1 MSMFLLN
8 VVFFLVVFGIFFSIR
23 IRIVDKNE
31 SILRE
36 AIRRYHLNCYIEEQP
51 VLVEYY
57 DIESFWDSVFHLLD
71 FGYEHMLDREQMEI
85 IRPYIRV
92 DEIKKKR

>member
-1 MSMFLLN
+1 MGMFSLN

-23 IRIVDKNE
+23 IRIVDKNA

>member
-1 MSMFLLN
+1 MGMFSLN

-23 IRIVDKNE
+23 IRVVDKNA

-36 AIRRYHLNCYIEEQP
+36 AIRRYHLNCYIKEQP

-57 DIESFWDSVFHLLD
+57 DIENFWDSVFHLLD